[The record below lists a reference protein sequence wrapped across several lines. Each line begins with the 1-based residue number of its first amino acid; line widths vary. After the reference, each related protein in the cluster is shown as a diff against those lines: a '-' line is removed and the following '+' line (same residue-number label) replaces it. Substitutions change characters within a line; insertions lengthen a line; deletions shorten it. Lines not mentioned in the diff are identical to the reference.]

1 MGWHGGVSTD
11 LHGRPLRSLRI
22 SVTDRCN
29 LRCGYCMPEEEYV
42 WLPKG
47 DLLDFEEITRLTRVF
62 TSVGVSRLRLTGG
75 EPLLRR
81 GLATLV
87 EQLRAIE
94 GIEDLALTTNA
105 VLLADAAQDLKDAG
119 LDRVTVSLDSLQ
131 RETYARLGGRDRL
144 EAALAGIQAAKGVGF
159 PVKLNTVVLRGE
171 NDQELGALLDYARE
185 ADVELRLIEYM
196 DVGGATRWTRDAVF
210 SRQEILDQ
218 LEASH
223 GPLKVEEGRGS
234 APAERF
240 ALPDGTR
247 FGLIASTTAPFCRD
261 CDRARI
267 TADGRFFLCLYA
279 REGHD
284 LRGPLRAG
292 EDEDT
297 LAARIGEIWGARG
310 DRGAEERLAL
320 GRRRPLARAG
330 ELKDDPHLEMHTRGG

>member
-42 WLPKG
+42 WLPKR
-47 DLLDFEEITRLTRVF
+47 DLLDFEEITRLARVF
-62 TSVGVSRLRLTGG
+62 VQLGVSRLRLTGG

-81 GLATLV
+81 DLPSLV
-87 EQLRAIE
+87 AQLRALE

-105 VLLADAAQDLKDAG
+105 VLLPDAAEDLAAAG
-119 LDRVTVSLDSLQ
+119 LDRVTVSLDSLE

-144 EAALAGIQAAKGVGF
+144 DAALAGIEAALRAGF

-171 NDQELGALLDYARE
+171 NDHELPALLDFARE
-185 ADVELRLIEYM
+185 RGVELRFIEYM
-196 DVGGATRWTRDAVF
+196 DVGGATRWSRDLVF
-210 SRQEILDQ
+210 SRAEILAR

-223 GPLKVEEGRGS
+223 GPLKVVEGRGS

-240 ALPDGTR
+240 VLPDGAR
-247 FGLIASTTAPFCRD
+247 FGLIASTTAPFCRA
-261 CDRARI
+261 CDRARV

-284 LRGPLRAG
+284 LRAPLRSG
-292 EDEDT
+292 EDDAA
-297 LAARIGEIWGARG
+297 LAERLRGIWGARS

-320 GRRRPLARAG
+320 SRRRPLARAG

>member
-1 MGWHGGVSTD
+1 MGCHGGVSTD

-62 TSVGVSRLRLTGG
+62 AGIGVTRLRLTGG

-87 EQLRAIE
+87 AQLRAIE

-105 VLLADAAQDLKDAG
+105 VLLADAVEELRDAG
-119 LDRVTVSLDSLQ
+119 LDRVTVSLDSLD
-131 RETYARLGGRDRL
+131 RENYARLGGRDRL
-144 EAALAGIQAAKGVGF
+144 EAALAGIEAALRAEL

-171 NDQELGALLDYARE
+171 NEHELPALLDYARE
-185 ADVELRLIEYM
+185 RGAELRFIEYM
-196 DVGGATRWTRDAVF
+196 DVGGATRWSRDLVF
-210 SRQEILDQ
+210 SRREILES

-223 GPLKVEEGRGS
+223 GPLKVEGGRGS

-240 ALPDGTR
+240 SLPDGTR
-247 FGLIASTTAPFCRD
+247 FGVIASTTAPFCRD

-284 LRGPLRAG
+284 LRAPLRAG
-292 EDEDT
+292 EDE
-297 LAARIGEIWGARG
+297 AALGQRIAGIWGARA

-320 GRRRPLARAG
+320 GRRRPLARAK